1 MKVFNE
7 KNTLQINKKILVPI
21 KFRACK
27 KNDFTVKNGLFKNLK
42 INKDIS
48 WGKADIAS
56 KVYGL

>member
-1 MKVFNE
+1 M
-7 KNTLQINKKILVPI
+7 KKILY
-21 KFRACK
+21 KLTKKYWSLLSLEHAK